1 MNFTN
6 LTHYV
11 IVKETL
17 NKNDPKRNTQRND
30 LEFRCVCVAQQEI
43 VIHLP
48 VTIYFNEISDLY
60 SPILR
65 LLKIY
70 QNILLA

>member
-48 VTIYFNEISDLY
+48 VTIYFN
-60 SPILR
+60 
-65 LLKIY
+65 
-70 QNILLA
+70 